1 VDQPPY
7 YLSIA
12 MPGTTSPDF
21 SLTTT
26 FMPTGNRP
34 VLAGFMAADSNAGN
48 VAGKKSPGYGVLR
61 MLELPRDTTV
71 KGPGQVQNDIE
82 SSNIASPRF
91 TLTLSQFLNNN
102 RNQESQVNLGNL
114 LTLPVGGGL
123 LYVEPIYVSA
133 TTASSYP
140 LARAIVVAF
149 GNQLAWS
156 DTLQGALDGLF
167 GGSSGVA
174 TADSG
179 NVTTSTPVAGG
190 GTSPRTTQSS
200 AALKAA
206 LAAAQQAYADGQ
218 TALKNG
224 DFTAYGAAQ
233 KRLQAAIAAAVAAAP
248 SGSVTIPAPT
258 AAKTAPAPTP
268 SATAKP

>member
-1 VDQPPY
+1 
-7 YLSIA
+7 
-12 MPGTTSPDF
+12 
-21 SLTTT
+21 
-26 FMPTGNRP
+26 MPTGNRP
-34 VLAGFMAADSNAGN
+34 VLAGFMAADANAGN
-48 VAGKKSPGYGVLR
+48 AAGKRSPGYGVLR
-61 MLELPRDTTV
+61 VLELPRDTTV
-71 KGPGQVQNDIE
+71 KGPGQAQNDIE
-82 SSNIASPRF
+82 SSNISSPRF

-102 RNQESQVNLGNL
+102 RTQDSQIALGNL

-133 TTASSYP
+133 KTTSSFP
-140 LARAIVVAF
+140 LARAIVTAF

-179 NVTTSTPVAGG
+179 TSTTTPPPAVG
-190 GTSPRTTQSS
+190 GTGAGVTPSTP
-200 AALKAA
+200 ALKAA
-206 LAAAQQAYADGQ
+206 LAAVQKAFSDGQ

-224 DFTAYGAAQ
+224 DFAAYGAAQ
-233 KRLQAAIAAAVAAAP
+233 KRLQAAIADAVAAAP
-248 SGSVTIPAPT
+248 SGSVTLPAPSG
-258 AAKTAPAPTP
+258 AKTTPAPAP